1 MRYVVDASVAV
12 KWLVVEE
19 GAEIAKELAVDGHD
33 LHAPRLMASEVASSL
48 WRKARMGEL
57 ERNSVGALLAQVP
70 NMPVRWGADETL
82 SADAV
87 RLALALN
94 HPVYDCIYL
103 ALAQRIGAV
112 LVTADSR
119 FAKVLAPTGHGESV
133 MTLAQYLEME

>member
-1 MRYVVDASVAV
+1 RQR
-12 KWLVVEE
+12 
-19 GAEIAKELAVDGHD
+19 
-33 LHAPRLMASEVASSL
+33 PR
-48 WRKARMGEL
+48 
-57 ERNSVGALLAQVP
+57 Q
-70 NMPVRWGADETL
+70 DETGRDLFRASL